1 MSQWSRQWSRWTG
14 RGVLIVPIV
23 LGALAPGVT
32 EAAEFDGS
40 APIVCA
46 VLEVTE
52 CDRGGGCEAVEA
64 ADIGL
69 PAFLRVDV
77 GGKALQ
83 ATDGSGRK
91 TPIHSSTLVKEQERL
106 LLLGDEQGRAWS
118 VVIAQKTG
126 AMTAAIVDHDG
137 GFLVSGA
144 CTLP

>member
-1 MSQWSRQWSRWTG
+1 M
-14 RGVLIVPIV
+14 

-106 LLLGDEQGRAWS
+106 LLLGERAGARLERGDRPEDGR
-118 VVIAQKTG
+118 
-126 AMTAAIVDHDG
+126 DDG
-137 GFLVSGA
+137 RDRRPRRRVPGLRRLHSA
-144 CTLP
+144 LA